1 MLDTAL
7 FLSGWEGESAG
18 CLICQ
23 SLLLICHSF
32 LRTRA
37 DAFATLY
44 TFVVVYSRVAVAPL
58 GDCSYRAQ
66 FYEGTH
72 MVMRAKIF
80 VQNYHMISC

>member
-1 MLDTAL
+1 MTHPL
-7 FLSGWEGESAG
+7 FLLSVGNFCEGESAG
-18 CLICQ
+18 CLIC
-23 SLLLICHSF
+23 HSF
-32 LRTRA
+32 LRTGA

-72 MVMRAKIF
+72 MVMRAQIF